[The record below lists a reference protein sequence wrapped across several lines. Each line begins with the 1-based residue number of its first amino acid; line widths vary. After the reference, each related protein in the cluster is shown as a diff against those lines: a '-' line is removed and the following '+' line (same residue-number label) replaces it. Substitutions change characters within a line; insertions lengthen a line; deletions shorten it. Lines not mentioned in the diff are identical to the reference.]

1 VRRPR
6 PHTRVIAG
14 ARAGGGLGLTRGG
27 GRGRFGACL
36 QSDGMLFLAG
46 RGEQLDASFGEGAV
60 VQAPALRCAQ
70 TTCARNTISGVPAVG
85 SRAPVLR
92 ALTWLSTIAPRG
104 RLGSA

>member
-1 VRRPR
+1 M
-6 PHTRVIAG
+6 IAG

-70 TTCARNTISGVPAVG
+70 TICARNISGVPAVG
-85 SRAPVLR
+85 SRAPALR
-92 ALTWLSTIAPRG
+92 ALTWRSAIAPRG